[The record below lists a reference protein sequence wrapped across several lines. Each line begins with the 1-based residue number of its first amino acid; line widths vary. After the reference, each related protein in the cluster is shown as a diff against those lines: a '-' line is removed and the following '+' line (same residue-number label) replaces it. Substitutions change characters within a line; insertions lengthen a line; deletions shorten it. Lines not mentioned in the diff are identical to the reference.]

1 MERLLQ
7 MGGMGGMGQVSSI
20 ATYNNILL
28 CHVIKSRARFSVELQ
43 DNCIA
48 ISLYQSLLSLS
59 LSLSLSAD
67 SLHQVWTLLSWTL
80 LRLCTS
86 LHWLCSK

>member
-48 ISLYQSLLSLS
+48 ISISA

-67 SLHQVWTLLSWTL
+67 SLHQVWTHLSWTL